1 MDDLLNTFAGK
12 IEEPIGHSI
21 AFLSVLM
28 SSTETG
34 VEPCIFWLKTEDAV
48 WHRFFID
55 AWVPHWAVFNEE
67 EKTDL
72 IEEDLQN
79 EIIDG
84 TTYYV
89 KDLMKEFDLKN
100 KKIVCVDMS
109 YSNRNELFFGNLKI
123 RIDGS
128 KEINV
133 YDYGDEID
141 TELYMN
147 KTLIEN

>member
-1 MDDLLNTFAGK
+1 
-12 IEEPIGHSI
+12 
-21 AFLSVLM
+21 
-28 SSTETG
+28 
-34 VEPCIFWLKTEDAV
+34 
-48 WHRFFID
+48 
-55 AWVPHWAVFNEE
+55 
-67 EKTDL
+67 
-72 IEEDLQN
+72 
-79 EIIDG
+79 
-84 TTYYV
+84 
-89 KDLMKEFDLKN
+89 MKEFDLKN